1 MAKETVKPEAKSP
14 AKLSKDEQI
23 GFHKGSISVLA
34 KEREEMIRIAQ
45 ITEQLMQMHMK
56 ALAELGVD
64 LKELPAAHAPAS
76 NQPEPKKKVPI
87 EHLI

>member
-1 MAKETVKPEAKSP
+1 MAKDA
-14 AKLSKDEQI
+14 SKDEQI
-23 GFHKGSISVLA
+23 GFHKGSIAVLS
-34 KEREEMIRIAQ
+34 KEREEMLRIGQ

-64 LKELPAAHAPAS
+64 LKEFAAEEAKKSESPT
-76 NQPEPKKKVPI
+76 PKKKVPI